1 MNKKIKNIA
10 FLALGFLI
18 LNFINQS
25 FYKRFDVTAD
35 NRYTLSKTTKNIVS
49 KIDKNLSITIYLEG
63 DFPSEFKRLQA
74 ETRQYLEE
82 LSAENSKI
90 KIQFQNPDNQRKKL
104 IKKGMIPSKLTVEED
119 GKLSEAIIFPWAEIS
134 YKKKSQIV
142 SLLPTAIVASQEE
155 QLQKAVENLE
165 YSFSNAL
172 NTILQ
177 EKRKKVGVITGNGEL
192 QDMYQYSFL
201 SEVAKKYRLAKFT
214 LDSVASNP
222 QQTLKDLT
230 SLDLAIISKPTQKF
244 TEQEKFTIDQ
254 FIANDGKTLWMIDNV
269 HADLDSLFTN
279 GKMLAYPRDLNL
291 TDLLFAYGVRINTT
305 LIKDLYAAKIPLAT
319 GKVGNQTQFQ
329 NLEWFFHPLVSGN
342 PNHAITKNIAP
353 IRLQFV
359 NPIDTLK
366 NNIKKTPLLRSS
378 LLTQKIG
385 TPSFIELQSIAN
397 EVVETDYNKGNQL
410 FAVLLEG
417 AFNSAYKN
425 RIQPFKTPLYKE
437 NSNNNKMVVISDGD
451 IGKNQI
457 LKDDAS
463 KIQPLDL
470 NRDKWTH
477 QQFGN
482 KDFLLNVVDYLLDDV
497 GLIELRNK
505 TLKISILDKQKAFK
519 ERLYWQFINVIFPL
533 IFLLFFGFL
542 FFFLRKRKYAS

>member
-1 MNKKIKNIA
+1 MNRKIKNIA
-10 FLALGFLI
+10 FLALGLLI
-18 LNFINQS
+18 LNFANQS
-25 FYKRFDVTAD
+25 FYKRFDLTAD

-63 DFPSEFKRLQA
+63 DFPSEFIRLQA

-90 KIQFQNPDNQRKKL
+90 KIGFQNPDNQREKL
-104 IKKGMIPSKLTVEED
+104 IKKGMIPSKLTVEEN

-134 YKKKSQIV
+134 YEKKSQII
-142 SLLPTAIVASQEE
+142 SLLPSAIVASQEE
-155 QLQKAVENLE
+155 QLQKAIENLE

-172 NTILQ
+172 NTILL
-177 EKRKKVGVITGNGEL
+177 RKQKSVGVITGNGEL

-222 QQTLKDLT
+222 QQTLEDLT
-230 SLDLAIISKPTQKF
+230 SLDLAIIAKPTQKF
-244 TEQEKFTIDQ
+244 TEHEKFTIDQ

-269 HADLDSLFTN
+269 QADQDSLFTN

-305 LIKDLYAAKIPLAT
+305 LIKDLYAAKISLAT
-319 GKVGNQTQFQ
+319 GKIGNQTQFQ

-385 TPSFIELQSIAN
+385 TPGFIELQSIAD
-397 EVVETDYNKGNQL
+397 EIVETDYNNGNQL

-457 LKDDAS
+457 LKDDTS

>member
-10 FLALGFLI
+10 FLALGLLI
-18 LNFINQS
+18 LNFANQS
-25 FYKRFDVTAD
+25 FYKRFDLTAD
-35 NRYTLSKTTKNIVS
+35 KRYTLSKTTKNIVS

-63 DFPSEFKRLQA
+63 DFPSEFIRLQA

-90 KIQFQNPDNQRKKL
+90 KIGFQNPDNQREKL
-104 IKKGMIPSKLTVEED
+104 IKKGMIPSKLTVEEN

-134 YKKKSQIV
+134 YEKKSQII
-142 SLLPTAIVASQEE
+142 SLLPSAIVASQEE
-155 QLQKAVENLE
+155 QLQKAIENLE

-172 NTILQ
+172 NTILL
-177 EKRKKVGVITGNGEL
+177 RKQKSVGVITGNGEL

-222 QQTLKDLT
+222 QQTLEDLT
-230 SLDLAIISKPTQKF
+230 SLDLAIIAKPTQKF
-244 TEQEKFTIDQ
+244 TEHEKFTIDQ

-269 HADLDSLFTN
+269 QADQDSLFTN

-305 LIKDLYAAKIPLAT
+305 LIKDLYAAKISLAT
-319 GKVGNQTQFQ
+319 GKIGNQTQFQ

-353 IRLQFV
+353 IRLQFA

-385 TPSFIELQSIAN
+385 TPGFIELQSIAD
-397 EVVETDYNKGNQL
+397 EIVETDYNNGNQL

-457 LKDDAS
+457 LKDDTS

-470 NRDKWTH
+470 NRDKWTY

-505 TLKISILDKQKAFK
+505 TLKINILDKQKAFK

-533 IFLLFFGFL
+533 IFLLFFGIL
-542 FFFLRKRKYAS
+542 FSFLRKRKYAS

>member
-1 MNKKIKNIA
+1 MNRKIKNIA
-10 FLALGFLI
+10 FLALGLLI
-18 LNFINQS
+18 LNFANQS
-25 FYKRFDVTAD
+25 FYKRFDLTAD

-63 DFPSEFKRLQA
+63 DFPSEFIRLQA

-82 LSAENSKI
+82 LSTENSKI
-90 KIQFQNPDNQRKKL
+90 KIGLQNPDNQREKL
-104 IKKGMIPSKLTVEED
+104 IKKGMIPSKLTVEEN

-134 YKKKSQIV
+134 YEKKSQII
-142 SLLPTAIVASQEE
+142 SLLPSAIVASQEE
-155 QLQKAVENLE
+155 QLQKAIENLE

-172 NTILQ
+172 NTILL
-177 EKRKKVGVITGNGEL
+177 RKQKSVGVITGNGEL

-222 QQTLKDLT
+222 QQTLEDLT
-230 SLDLAIISKPTQKF
+230 TLDLAIIAKPTQKF
-244 TEQEKFTIDQ
+244 TEHEKFTIDQ

-269 HADLDSLFTN
+269 QADQDSLFTN

-291 TDLLFAYGVRINTT
+291 TDLLFAYGIRINTT
-305 LIKDLYAAKIPLAT
+305 LIKDLYAAKISLAT
-319 GKVGNQTQFQ
+319 GKIGNQTQFQ

-353 IRLQFV
+353 IRLQFA

-385 TPSFIELQSIAN
+385 TPGFIELQSIAD
-397 EVVETDYNKGNQL
+397 EIVETDYNNGNQL

-505 TLKISILDKQKAFK
+505 TLKINILDKQKAFK

-533 IFLLFFGFL
+533 IFLLFFGIL
-542 FFFLRKRKYAS
+542 FSFLRKRKYAS